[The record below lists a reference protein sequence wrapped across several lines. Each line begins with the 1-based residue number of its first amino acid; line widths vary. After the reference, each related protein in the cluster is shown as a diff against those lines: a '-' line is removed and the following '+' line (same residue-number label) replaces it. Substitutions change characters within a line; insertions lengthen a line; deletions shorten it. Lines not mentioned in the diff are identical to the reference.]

1 MGEECACELVE
12 RSKGCRTRR
21 RPAGEHPGGGAKALA
36 SQALSLAAC
45 GHGAGRGWVCWQ
57 PSASWSSPGRDNAD
71 PPELPPGL
79 SVADQIKGS
88 PTFRKAPSVMPPGLA
103 P

>member
-1 MGEECACELVE
+1 MAGAGGGAGGAFQMGEECACELVE

-36 SQALSLAAC
+36 SQAPSLAAC
-45 GHGAGRGWVCWQ
+45 GHRAERGWVCWL
-57 PSASWSSPGRDNAD
+57 PSASRSPPGRETMLT

-79 SVADQIKGS
+79 SVAD
-88 PTFRKAPSVMPPGLA
+88 
-103 P
+103 